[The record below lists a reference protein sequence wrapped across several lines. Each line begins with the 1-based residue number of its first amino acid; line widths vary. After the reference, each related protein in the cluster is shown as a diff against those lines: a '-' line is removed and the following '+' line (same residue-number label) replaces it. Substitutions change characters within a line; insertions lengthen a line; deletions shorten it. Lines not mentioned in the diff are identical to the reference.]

1 MNSLIDL
8 LSRVFKRIKKLID
21 PLRNRKGKKRW
32 IEQDGVSFFQALGIR
47 PGNTIL
53 DFGCHWG
60 AYTLPAAIAT
70 GTMGTIVA
78 VDQNRH
84 ALRRLR
90 SRATRLGFQNIHTG
104 TDLAETTLSSGTSH
118 FDLVLLYDMLHFLP
132 ADGRIALYGKVR
144 PLLKPDGVLSVH
156 CSHLKDDRHPARHF
170 ENCTQNDIVREVES
184 AGFRLKGKKILRLW
198 HSHTQELGRVLE
210 FAISQTNTTESAV
223 Y

>member
-1 MNSLIDL
+1 MNSLKDL

-32 IEQDGVSFFQALGIR
+32 IEQDGVAFFKALGIR

-53 DFGCHWG
+53 DFGCNWG
-60 AYTLPAAIAT
+60 AYTLPAAVAT
-70 GTMGTIVA
+70 GTMGTIIA

-90 SRATRLGFQNIHTG
+90 SKAARLGLQNIHTG
-104 TDLAETTLSSGTSH
+104 ADLDEAMRNAGTNG

-132 ADGRIALYGKVR
+132 TDHRTALYAR
-144 PLLKPDGVLSVH
+144 LRQLLKPNGILSVH

-170 ENCTQNDIVREVES
+170 ADCTLKDIVYEVES
-184 AGFRLKGKKILRLW
+184 AGFHLKEKKVLHLW
-198 HSHTQELGRVLE
+198 HAHDQELGRVLE
-210 FAISQTNTTESAV
+210 FIK
-223 Y
+223 